1 MKFRD
6 NILLFTLTPLIVLFI
21 GASYMRFIVI
31 HDYMVEYEGECDPA
45 TNTCF
50 VGCED
55 EECTTEYYY
64 SKIQKYAP
72 DIFAQCGAD
81 ITDCENANVCLD
93 GENKCSITLCD
104 PETDGEECELLDEN
118 DFLESIEETVTE
130 NAEVETEQPNDDS
143 LQEMSEI

>member
-21 GASYMRFIVI
+21 GASYMRFIVM
-31 HDYMVEYEGECDPA
+31 HDYMVEYESECDPA
-45 TNTCF
+45 TSVCF
-50 VGCED
+50 IGCED

-93 GENKCSITLCD
+93 DENKCSITLCD
-104 PETDGEECELLDEN
+104 PTTDGEECELFDEN
-118 DFLESIEETVTE
+118 NFFESIEETVTE
-130 NAEVETEQPNDDS
+130 NVVAEEVEPSEDL